1 MHETMRENVVRLPT
15 ATLLTACA
23 LSAAL
28 LVAGRGGAGEKIT
41 MPGADGVVPAAE
53 GRVVSGD
60 PFTGLFA
67 DPSAADRSS
76 GPPLADADTDADA
89 GPGAAPGSG
98 PDEDP
103 GADEDPGSDLDRG
116 ADPGEI
122 GPESVPEV
130 PDPPDGGGLIPD
142 GPDESGAQ
150 ERPGSIFGSPL
161 DVVMG

>member
-1 MHETMRENVVRLPT
+1 MRLPT

-41 MPGADGVVPAAE
+41 MPGAESVVPAAE

-60 PFTGLFA
+60 PFT
-67 DPSAADRSS
+67 DPSAADPDS
-76 GPPLADADTDADA
+76 GP
-89 GPGAAPGSG
+89 SF
-98 PDEDP
+98 
-103 GADEDPGSDLDRG
+103 ADEDLGSDEGLGSDLDRG
-116 ADPGEI
+116 LDPGEI
-122 GPESVPEV
+122 GPETVPEV
-130 PDPPDGGGLIPD
+130 PDLPDGGGLIPD

-150 ERPGSIFGSPL
+150 DGSDSIFGSPL

>member
-41 MPGADGVVPAAE
+41 MPGADSVVPAAE
-53 GRVVSGD
+53 GRFASGD
-60 PFTGLFA
+60 PFD
-67 DPSAADRSS
+67 DPSAADPDSVAS
-76 GPPLADADTDADA
+76 LADAGADA
-89 GPGAAPGSG
+89 GPDEGLGSG
-98 PDEDP
+98 PDEDL
-103 GADEDPGSDLDRG
+103 GSDQGLGSDLDRG
-116 ADPGEI
+116 VDPGEI
-122 GPESVPEV
+122 GPETVPEV
-130 PDPPDGGGLIPD
+130 PDLPDGGGLVPD

-150 ERPGSIFGSPL
+150 DSSGSIFGSPL